1 MCRKGKDI
9 SKSQA
14 GKKWGLKDLVLLNA
28 DASKPLVII
37 LFLVGNKFL
46 NFISITKKW
55 SLRELLLVLS

>member
-1 MCRKGKDI
+1 MCSKGKDI

-28 DASKPLVII
+28 VASKPLVVI

-46 NFISITKKW
+46 NFISYHKEMEPEKVT
-55 SLRELLLVLS
+55 SCA